1 MLLSSLQR
9 INSTYIDNKYSQ
21 WPPTS
26 NIGKQTGKYNFRDIN
41 AAQARGKRETDNQP
55 PHIGIL
61 YPIDNNRPAGM
72 PMSSKGKRCQGELI
86 ERKVYGNH
94 HQKGTS
100 RSDYMNKE
108 DNVNYYKST
117 YPSFTADDENRRN
130 FEFAI
135 DNDDMQDILVIAI
148 PQAIENNFNANIPQS
163 LASYI
168 EQASKSKN
176 VLQLDNGVQQLM
188 TVGNSYQVAS
198 NSLKKKLMNNGKE
211 SELNEDTSGTPSND
225 EIGYSHAA
233 HLHELNTNMNTQTYS
248 QLLSDTSTNPS
259 LQYGFLGS
267 GSTQEY
273 YHPYGNTESLSQKLD
288 ERGNFPLEE
297 SMHSKSTLPRND
309 LYPDKNFPQET
320 TYNIHQYD
328 NAQTMDSDMYENRL
342 ENIYSKHEEENEY
355 QDIYNSY
362 TRCSQANP
370 GLMHSTKL
378 VTNYELPPTGHAN
391 EHTPKIYTGT
401 KEDITHNKV
410 LSDILLYPVSDN
422 RRLIQG
428 KPTSQNGLTSSYV
441 QENPGLKHN
450 TVSITNSELLP
461 IIYSSEYTLKKPL
474 GTNEDT
480 TRNKQVNDILFYPS
494 SDKRRLM
501 QSKSVP
507 QNGLT
512 SSPCAQEPHNNIQ
525 RYHPGN
531 PSAVM
536 HEDGL
541 LVPSIPFTRQDDGLL
556 VQSIPNAQQNT
567 GLQFQNTP
575 FPWQDNELLVQSTQD
590 AQQEDGFLAQSTTDG
605 QQDDGS
611 IVESIPNARAKEAS
625 TYYNEIPDMS
635 SHVFKFL
642 TSPVGMSK
650 KDSRLT
656 TTNSILSL
664 PSADHNMMPTMT
676 HIPYHYRDMKEVLN
690 NMDISKLNIM
700 DPKYHDDTA
709 ASHYFI
715 QKNKIPSPQLPNIKE
730 IDEVNEELQFTQNR
744 DITPPLP
751 YIKDMNERNEGLQ
764 FMQYG
769 GNTPPCSCKAS
780 TITNVPKRTELM
792 TDHSKYIQWVANT
805 SPNRDEPPRY
815 LTSINGINTVQT
827 HLPLQIPTYNMIE
840 SDDSLSLP
848 QKPAT
853 SQHHQKISTPS
864 NNMNMGS
871 AALQSQPPTSI
882 IQLQLAHHKPI
893 NYRVREDTYDATFPD
908 SEKDKCSTCTGI
920 SDINDNSK
928 CTYSTAIP
936 SQNEDRSEIL
946 WVPEVMRSVS
956 DKVSSSVNHDGY
968 FVPRSDSSDVEP
980 SLNTGT
986 VSGITK
992 NKFSHTFQN
1001 TTNDSRYLPASVVT
1015 SLEHARLTATPTI
1028 SINVQARSKSEDTF
1042 RQTVNNTIPHPAEL
1056 KESFTGTY
1064 SAATFSPLITTVTMR
1079 TYLPET
1085 YTEMTVMGDYENKT
1099 IMRQDI
1105 IPSLQLNGDY
1115 ETTHY
1120 SATKMV
1126 TSEEYMNDVSNSTT
1140 ELPHGFKLR
1149 SSNETTHVS
1158 ESFQYDTKLA
1168 IAEKEMQKKWNVE
1181 SEQST
1186 TVMPNLHEVYEIPD
1200 AAHPTTNGTA
1210 MRAITDD
1217 TTEHTASDILN
1228 NKLKIQLDP
1237 IPQNTLYQTVMT
1249 AEVPQQQD
1257 TYYNPSKAMTYLLT
1271 VKPYNHVSDVA
1282 DITYINPKR
1291 QDDHLR
1297 MTATVASSDDKE
1309 TNPVG
1314 LVVPDKR
1321 ASSENEGNDYLS
1333 TATTFLPQN
1342 ITNMVYVNT
1351 QPPESLEPIH
1361 KETLNEF
1368 YTTTAMPQPTEF
1380 QETTDKR
1387 TVISKQAIKYKQ
1399 KVSTHLTTDK
1409 PIITTNAGHGKKKV
1423 IFESGMDKLDK
1434 IAIADKFP
1442 QNYEEQINAQKDTQ
1456 KILQMKTTQKYTS
1469 PGSLTSKTSRAAEE
1483 TYETALHIL
1492 NKINTH
1498 ASTMTEKTTFPT
1510 VTVTS
1515 EIMKG
1520 ISEVSVPTERSHM
1533 SQSVYFTTPYETEAK
1548 KRSTADLHKPN
1559 NDNSWTIQ
1567 DGLHYLHANNYG
1579 TSQTAIFTTT
1589 PYVNYNNKMR
1599 STLNT
1604 ATGGWNQK
1612 DVQDVAIAQHR
1623 TYFHNTDMPQEL
1635 VTTSKDSDDANDLDA
1650 LYFNIPTLP
1659 PQQNKVTHNYIH
1671 LHETKLEENPDWLP
1685 ELQNGKDEQ
1694 SMNGVTSSLPKAQN
1708 DNEEQEHLPHHAE
1721 FRAENI
1727 NTDILC
1733 NDTANSQSRDR
1744 AEYLQNDGSR
1754 IAKNYS
1760 NDDNERVSSEHKQLR
1775 NSATGS
1781 MKAMGT
1787 DNRHILCKY
1796 KIPEDITTT
1805 TTTTTTVTDNELPES
1820 ITENLTEHKQTDV
1833 TRVYTKNR
1841 QTGGQHT
1848 EYKYLE
1854 NGSVGLIKYQQPE
1867 KMNGVMQG
1875 NKVGDSLRVIA
1886 DNTQPAYELPTQ
1898 YGTDKQGVL
1907 QSQVVT
1913 EQTGMTHGESKR
1925 NAYAE
1930 NYDKNAVKQSDEDV
1944 TNETSVLKKTLM
1956 FLLQKNDKIK
1966 LLLDSPN
1973 SNTTSAPS
1981 APIRTDGQSHLG
1993 KEPVTEDQEQT
2004 EALKLPLSKL
2014 TPANL
2019 EYNSIEK
2026 SDVDHELLKNA
2037 IMDSLKS
2044 EDLPPVSL
2052 QEKKRQ
2058 TKFSQ
2063 DIHRAT
2069 AKKCKIIHT
2078 SKGKHNLKHQDKL
2091 QQPSISKNEHS
2102 VPSLKGGKSENTYK
2116 ITTKPKQNFKVA
2128 AGFVGSDDITDTAIS
2143 LAHLPRTSEMRTQ
2156 RSTCGP
2162 WPWYKNYICKPAASP
2177 KLNDHQLLSN
2187 NEHIN
2192 TVPIDIYEMNINSEP
2207 EYDYEMDSSLE
2218 SGKTQQDIL
2227 INCCN
2232 QQPNI
2237 HTNFQHSDTLGEEN
2251 IMMNNII
2258 HNNNEE
2264 NQNLYDDSTP
2274 DIYNMLNSPQLLRFR
2289 MYTDRTVLQP
2299 KLYTKRSSNS
2309 YHKIQNIPEEN
2320 YQQVI
2325 QNSVVSTRPVLL
2337 ENLKKYGGLLEEI
2350 MQPNPST
2357 LETQNYNNPHTQHLS
2372 HLNNNEENARALLVF
2387 KKGKVNKESH
2397 DDNNEE
2403 ITYTKSG
2410 REKYHQPSEQEILKA
2425 WVSQYLSFGEK
2436 HDESKDHLEHED
2448 NSKEFITST
2457 SSERDLRNVNDDYV
2471 IHMSVNNVSHDNKI
2485 FNQHN
2490 NNYKKKVFA
2499 ERTQKVPPNQYQ
2511 YYTDCKYSI
2520 LYHNPSVTDKNKQIN
2535 EIYQTVIPCLLDN
2548 NANNEDD
2555 DDKDDN
2561 DDDDDNNNNNNIFQ
2575 QPEDNYSLQHVK
2587 DLHQMMRMKQMDITT
2602 IM

>member
-1 MLLSSLQR
+1 MIFQSMLLILMLLSSLQR

-21 WPPTS
+21 WLPIS
-26 NIGKQTGKYNFRDIN
+26 NIGKQTGRYNFHNSN

-55 PHIGIL
+55 PHIGVL
-61 YPIDNNRPAGM
+61 YPIDNNRPVGM

-86 ERKVYGNH
+86 ERKVYGDH

-130 FEFAI
+130 FEFAM
-135 DNDDMQDILVIAI
+135 DNDDMQDIQVIAI
-148 PQAIENNFNANIPQS
+148 PQATENNFNVNIPQS

-168 EQASKSKN
+168 EQASKSKM
-176 VLQLDNGVQQLM
+176 VLQLDNEVQQLM
-188 TVGNSYQVAS
+188 TVGNSYQVAG
-198 NSLKKKLMNNGKE
+198 NSLKKKVMNNGKE
-211 SELNEDTSGTPSND
+211 SELNKDTSGTSSND
-225 EIGYSHAA
+225 EIGYIHAA
-233 HLHELNTNMNTQTYS
+233 HLNELNTNINTQTYS

-259 LQYGFLGS
+259 LQYGFLRS

-273 YHPYGNTESLSQKLD
+273 YHPYGNTDSLSQKLN

-309 LYPDKNFPQET
+309 LYPDTPQET

-328 NAQTMDSDMYENRL
+328 NAQTMDSDTYENGL

-362 TRCSQANP
+362 TRCSQVNP

-378 VTNYELPPTGHAN
+378 VTNYELPPTGHTN
-391 EHTPKIYTGT
+391 EHTLKKSTGT

-410 LSDILLYPVSDN
+410 LSDIILYPVNDN
-422 RRLIQG
+422 RILIQG
-428 KPTSQNGLTSSYV
+428 KSMSQNGLTSSYV

-450 TVSITNSELLP
+450 TVSITNSELP
-461 IIYSSEYTLKKPL
+461 PTRYSSEYTLKKLL
-474 GTNEDT
+474 GTNEDI
-480 TRNKQVNDILFYPS
+480 TRNKQVNYILFYPS

-512 SSPCAQEPHNNIQ
+512 SSPCVQEPHDNMQ

-531 PSAVM
+531 PSAVLQ
-536 HEDGL
+536 EDGL
-541 LVPSIPFTRQDDGLL
+541 LVPSIPFSWYDDGLL
-556 VQSIPNAQQNT
+556 VQSITNAQQKP
-567 GLQFQNTP
+567 GLQFQSTP
-575 FPWQDNELLVQSTQD
+575 DAQQEDGFLAQSTQD
-590 AQQEDGFLAQSTTDG
+590 AQQEDGFLAQSTTNG

-625 TYYNEIPDMS
+625 TYYNEIPDVS

-642 TSPVGMSK
+642 TSPAGVSK
-650 KDSRLT
+650 KDSKLI
-656 TTNSILSL
+656 TTNSMLSL
-664 PSADHNMMPTMT
+664 PTADHNMMPTMS
-676 HIPYHYRDMKEVLN
+676 HIPYHYRDMKAVLN

-700 DPKYHDDTA
+700 DPKYQDDTV

-715 QKNKIPSPQLPNIKE
+715 QKNKIPSPYLPNIKE
-730 IDEVNEELQFTQNR
+730 SDEVNEELQFTQNR
-744 DITPPLP
+744 DITLPLP
-751 YIKDMNERNEGLQ
+751 YIKEMNEQNEGLQ
-764 FMQYG
+764 FMQHG
-769 GNTPPCSCKAS
+769 SNTPPCSCKTS
-780 TITNVPKRTELM
+780 TVTNVPKRTELM
-792 TDHSKYIQWVANT
+792 TDHSKYTQWVANT
-805 SPNRDEPPRY
+805 SPNKDEPPRY
-815 LTSINGINTVQT
+815 LTSINSINTVQT
-827 HLPLQIPTYNMIE
+827 HLPFQIPTYNMIE
-840 SDDSLSLP
+840 SDDNFSLP

-853 SQHHQKISTPS
+853 SQHYQKISTPS

-871 AALQSQPPTSI
+871 VVLQSQPPTSI
-882 IQLQLAHHKPI
+882 TQLQLAHHKPI
-893 NYRVREDTYDATFPD
+893 NYRIREDTHDMTFPD
-908 SEKDKCSTCTGI
+908 SEKDKCSTSTGI
-920 SDINDNSK
+920 SDINGNSK
-928 CTYSTAIP
+928 CTSSTVIP
-936 SQNEDRSEIL
+936 SHNEDRSEIL

-956 DKVSSSVNHDGY
+956 DNVSSSVNHEGY

-980 SLNTGT
+980 SLNKGA
-986 VSGITK
+986 VSGRTK

-1001 TTNDSRYLPASVVT
+1001 TINDSRYLPASVVT
-1015 SLEHARLTATPTI
+1015 SLEHTHLTPTPTI

-1042 RQTVNNTIPHPAEL
+1042 RQTVNNTTPHPAEL

-1064 SAATFSPLITTVTMR
+1064 SAATFSPLITTVTMG

-1085 YTEMTVMGDYENKT
+1085 YTEMTITDNYENKT
-1099 IMRQDI
+1099 IRKQDI
-1105 IPSLQLNGDY
+1105 IPTLQLNGDY

-1120 SATKMV
+1120 SATKML
-1126 TSEEYMNDVSNSTT
+1126 TSVEYMNDVSNSTT
-1140 ELPHGFKLR
+1140 ELPHGFKQR
-1149 SSNETTHVS
+1149 SSNETTHFS
-1158 ESFQYDTKLA
+1158 ESFQYDIKLP

-1200 AAHPTTNGTA
+1200 AAHPTTNGIA
-1210 MRAITDD
+1210 MGAITDD
-1217 TTEHTASDILN
+1217 TTEHTASDILKN
-1228 NKLKIQLDP
+1228 ELKIQLDP
-1237 IPQNTLYQTVMT
+1237 IPQNTMYQTVMT

-1257 TYYNPSKAMTYLLT
+1257 TYYNPSKAMTDLLT
-1271 VKPYNHVSDVA
+1271 EKPINYISDVA
-1282 DITYINPKR
+1282 DITYVNAKK

-1297 MTATVASSDDKE
+1297 MAATVASSDDEE

-1314 LVVPDKR
+1314 LVVLDKT
-1321 ASSENEGNDYLS
+1321 ASSDNEGNYYLS
-1333 TATTFLPQN
+1333 TATTFLPEN
-1342 ITNMVYVNT
+1342 ITNIVYMNT
-1351 QPPESLEPIH
+1351 QPPESLEPTY
-1361 KETLNEF
+1361 KETLNEL
-1368 YTTTAMPQPTEF
+1368 YTTAVMSQPTEF

-1387 TVISKQAIKYKQ
+1387 TVISKKAIKYKQ
-1399 KVSTHLTTDK
+1399 KVSTHLTADK
-1409 PIITTNAGHGKKKV
+1409 PIIATNAGHGSKKV

-1434 IAIADKFP
+1434 IALADKFP
-1442 QNYEEQINAQKDTQ
+1442 QNYDGQINAQKDTQ
-1456 KILQMKTTQKYTS
+1456 KTLQMKTTQKYTS
-1469 PGSLTSKTSRAAEE
+1469 PGTLTSKTSRAAEE
-1483 TYETALHIL
+1483 IYQTALHIP

-1510 VTVTS
+1510 ITITS

-1520 ISEVSVPTERSHM
+1520 VSEVSVPTERSHM
-1533 SQSVYFTTPYETEAK
+1533 SQSVYFMTPYETEAK

-1559 NDNSWTIQ
+1559 NDNSWILQ
-1567 DGLHYLHANNYG
+1567 DGLQYLHTNNYG
-1579 TSQTAIFTTT
+1579 TSQSVIFTTT
-1589 PYVNYNNKMR
+1589 PYVNYNKMR
-1599 STLNT
+1599 STINT
-1604 ATGGWNQK
+1604 AIGGWNQK
-1612 DVQDVAIAQHR
+1612 DVQDVAVTQHR
-1623 TYFHNTDMPQEL
+1623 TYFHNTNMPQEL
-1635 VTTSKDSDDANDLDA
+1635 VTTSEDSDDANDLDA
-1650 LYFNIPTLP
+1650 LYFIIPTLP
-1659 PQQNKVTHNYIH
+1659 PQQNKVTHNYIQ
-1671 LHETKLEENPDWLP
+1671 LHETKLEENTDWLP
-1685 ELQNGKDEQ
+1685 ELQKGKDEP
-1694 SMNGVTSSLPKAQN
+1694 SMTGVTSSLAKAQN
-1708 DNEEQEHLPHHAE
+1708 DTEEQEHLPHHAE
-1721 FRAENI
+1721 FRDENI
-1727 NTDILC
+1727 NEDLLC

-1760 NDDNERVSSEHKQLR
+1760 NDDNERVSSEQKQLR
-1775 NSATGS
+1775 NSATS
-1781 MKAMGT
+1781 LIKAMGT

-1796 KIPEDITTT
+1796 KTPEDITR
-1805 TTTTTTVTDNELPES
+1805 TTVTDNELPES

-1867 KMNGVMQG
+1867 KMNGAMQG
-1875 NKVGDSLRVIA
+1875 YKVGDSLRVRE

-1907 QSQVVT
+1907 QSQMIT
-1913 EQTGMTHGESKR
+1913 EQTGMTHVESKR

-1930 NYDKNAVKQSDEDV
+1930 NYDTNAVKQSDEDV
-1944 TNETSVLKKTLM
+1944 TNKTNVLKKTLM
-1956 FLLQKNDKIK
+1956 LLLQNNDKIK

-1981 APIRTDGQSHLG
+1981 APIRTDGYSHLG

-2004 EALKLPLSKL
+2004 EALKLALSKL

-2044 EDLPPVSL
+2044 EDLPSVSL
-2052 QEKKRQ
+2052 PEKKRQ

-2063 DIHRAT
+2063 DIHRAP

-2091 QQPSISKNEHS
+2091 QQPSISKKEHS
-2102 VPSLKGGKSENTYK
+2102 VPSLKGGKSETTYK
-2116 ITTKPKQNFKVA
+2116 ITTKPKQNLKLT

-2143 LAHLPRTSEMRTQ
+2143 LAHLPQKSEMRTQ

-2162 WPWYKNYICKPAASP
+2162 WPWYKNYICMPAASP

-2187 NEHIN
+2187 SEHIN

-2218 SGKTQQDIL
+2218 SGKTEQDIL
-2227 INCCN
+2227 LNSCN

-2237 HTNFQHSDTLGEEN
+2237 HNNFQHSDTLREEN
-2251 IMMNNII
+2251 IMNNII
-2258 HNNNEE
+2258 HNNNEK

-2274 DIYNMLNSPQLLRFR
+2274 DIYMLDSPQLLRFH
-2289 MYTDRTVLQP
+2289 MYTDRTGLQP
-2299 KLYTKRSSNS
+2299 KLYTKRRSNP
-2309 YHKIQNIPEEN
+2309 HHNIQNIPEEN

-2325 QNSVVSTRPVLL
+2325 QNSIVSTRPVLL
-2337 ENLKKYGGLLEEI
+2337 ENWKKYGGLLEEI
-2350 MQPNPST
+2350 IQPNPST
-2357 LETQNYNNPHTQHLS
+2357 MEAQNYNNPHTQYLS
-2372 HLNNNEENARALLVF
+2372 HMNNNEEDDRALLVL
-2387 KKGKVNKESH
+2387 KKGNVNKESH
-2397 DDNNEE
+2397 NDNNEE
-2403 ITYTKSG
+2403 ITYTKFG

-2425 WVSQYLSFGEK
+2425 WVSQYLLFGEK

-2457 SSERDLRNVNDDYV
+2457 SSERDLRNVNDDYT
-2471 IHMSVNNVSHDNKI
+2471 SVNYVSHDNKI
-2485 FNQHN
+2485 FNHHN

-2499 ERTQKVPPNQYQ
+2499 ERTQKIPPNQYKD
-2511 YYTDCKYSI
+2511 YSDCKYSI
-2520 LYHNPSVTDKNKQIN
+2520 FYHSPSVTDKNKQIN
-2535 EIYQTVIPCLLDN
+2535 KIYQTVIPCLLDN
-2548 NANNEDD
+2548 NANNQDD
-2555 DDKDDN
+2555 YDKDDDN
-2561 DDDDDNNNNNNIFQ
+2561 NNNNNNNNNNIFQ
-2575 QPEDNYSLQHVK
+2575 QPEDNYSPQHVK
-2587 DLHQMMRMKQMDITT
+2587 DLHQIMRMKQMDITT
-2602 IM
+2602 IT